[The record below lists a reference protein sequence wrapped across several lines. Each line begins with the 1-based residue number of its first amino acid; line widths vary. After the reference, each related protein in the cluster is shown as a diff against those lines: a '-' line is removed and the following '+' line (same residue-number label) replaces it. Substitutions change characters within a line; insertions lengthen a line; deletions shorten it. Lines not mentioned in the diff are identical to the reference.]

1 MKRLSFFCLAGT
13 LAASTC
19 FAPAPAAGTP
29 ESRLT
34 GTIVSARGNVM
45 LLETNAGKQVIVD
58 LTEARSNGRVG
69 VIAAHVPVVVYG
81 TSLPDGTFHCTRT
94 GHAARGAAGQGN
106 P

>member
-1 MKRLSFFCLAGT
+1 MKRVSFLFAAST
-13 LAASTC
+13 IAASTC
-19 FAPAPAAGTP
+19 LAPTLAAGAP
-29 ESRLT
+29 ESHLT

-81 TSLPDGTFHCTRT
+81 TSLPDGTFHCTHT
-94 GHAARGAAGQGN
+94 GHAARRAAGEMN